1 MSRNLLIICDPDET
15 FCKKL
20 DSFLRQE
27 IRIPFEIKGFTEV
40 EGLKAL
46 ENKSEALLVIS
57 EKLFLDKL
65 AAEFKN
71 ILILDEEPAM
81 VAEGEADFRVNDD
94 VIIHH
99 TPKYQSGDCLLRS
112 ILSMCLNIP
121 GLNKTGVRTYTQN
134 KMRIIGFYTP
144 DKTCRQ
150 TTEALQFAK
159 ALAEKERVLYINND
173 ALCEVEEIRGS
184 ENEENIC
191 DLVYFLGCDKE
202 KFDIYLEKVTKR
214 LGSLFYIPSASG
226 AVRDLDSEDYISL
239 LGSIESSKSFESI
252 VIDFSESFKGIIDAL
267 KECDI
272 LVILYDGSKESQNR
286 LKLFED
292 ELNSTDGID
301 ISRIMKVAINET
313 DTLLVRY
320 QSMIHKGEY

>member
-1 MSRNLLIICDPDET
+1 MNRNLLIICDPDET

-27 IRIPFEIKGFTEV
+27 IRIPFEIKGFTGV
-40 EGLKAL
+40 EGLKNL
-46 ENKSEALLVIS
+46 ENKSDALLIIS

-81 VAEGEADFRVNDD
+81 VAENEPDFRVNND

-134 KMRIIGFYTP
+134 KMRVIGFYTP

-150 TTEALQFAK
+150 TAESLRFAK
-159 ALAEKERVLYINND
+159 TLAEKERVLYINND
-173 ALCEVEEIRGS
+173 ALCEQEEIRGS

-214 LGSLFYIPSASG
+214 LGSLFYIPSAAG
-226 AVRDLDSEDYISL
+226 AVRDLDAEDYISL
-239 LGSIESSKSFESI
+239 LRSIESSKSFESV
-252 VIDFSESFKGIIDAL
+252 VIDYSESFKGLIDAL
-267 KECDI
+267 KECDTLI
-272 LVILYDGSKESQNR
+272 ILYDRSEESQNR

-292 ELNSTDGID
+292 ELNSIEGFDVL
-301 ISRIMKVAINET
+301 RIIKFAINET
-313 DTLLVRY
+313 DSLFVRY
-320 QSMIHKGEY
+320 QSMIHKGE